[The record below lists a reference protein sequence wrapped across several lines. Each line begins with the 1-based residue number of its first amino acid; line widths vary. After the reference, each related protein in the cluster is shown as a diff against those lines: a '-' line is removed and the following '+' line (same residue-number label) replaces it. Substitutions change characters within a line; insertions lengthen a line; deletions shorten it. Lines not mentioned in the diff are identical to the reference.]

1 MLRVVMLSLVVLA
14 ACSHAPPAGTLRFA
28 NAPAVWRVAD
38 RTPLARQPAEREYN
52 RSLYQ
57 TDGFVVRRA
66 TRALDLPDPVRAR
79 DVNALDEVPDS
90 TWFTNRIGVRDLSLA
105 ELRRGANLDPSPFAN
120 LPWTIKSA
128 KVGGTA
134 IGFIFED
141 STGDKYL
148 LKVDMKDVPEMETG
162 AHIIGHRIVWA
173 LGYNVPEDYL
183 GYIDPTTIRIDP
195 RATKKDALGHK
206 TALTAREVADALAL
220 AYHRDD
226 GQLRVLASR
235 YLPGIP
241 IGPYAREGTRAD
253 DVNDRIPHEQRR
265 SVRGQAAIFSW
276 LNHTDMQEDNTLD
289 AFVRYPGADGTPGE
303 RGHVV
308 HYLIDFGKAFG
319 VMGYV
324 NGWKTVG
331 YTYRADVGMALRSL
345 VTLGLWKR
353 PWDGIEVPRLR
364 GLGLFEADHFSP
376 GEWRTNSPY
385 WPYEDADRFDGY
397 WGAKLVMRFTREQL
411 AAIVD
416 EAQYSDPRTARYMVD
431 TLVARQRKVGA
442 YWFRQVSPLDRFAT
456 HEAAGGARL
465 CFDDL
470 ALAYGLESPRGHRYR
485 VEVFD
490 RDGAELRGSTLPA
503 TAHAC
508 VVVPI
513 AGTHEGYTIVKL
525 AALRNALAL
534 PPVLVHLARDARGGV
549 RVIGVRRE

>member
-1 MLRVVMLSLVVLA
+1 MKASVILALVILA
-14 ACSHAPPAGTLRFA
+14 ACSHPPAGTLRFA
-28 NAPAVWRVAD
+28 NAPPVWRVSD
-38 RTPLARQPAEREYN
+38 RTPLEKKPAEREYN

-66 TRALDLPDPVRAR
+66 TRAMDMQDPVRAR

-90 TWFTNRIGVRDLSLA
+90 TWFTNRIGVRDLSIE
-105 ELRRGANLDPSPFAN
+105 ELRRGANVDPSPFSH

-141 STGDKYL
+141 SKGDKYL

-162 AHIIGHRIVWA
+162 AHVIGHRIVWA

-183 GYIDPTTIRIDP
+183 GYIDPKNITVDTK
-195 RATKKDALGHK
+195 ATKKDPLGHK
-206 TALTAREVADALAL
+206 TPLYAVDVVDAFAK
-220 AYHRDD
+220 AFRTDD
-226 GQLRVLASR
+226 GRVRVLASR

-241 IGPYAREGTRAD
+241 IGPYAREGVRAD
-253 DVNDRIPHEQRR
+253 DPNDRIPHEQRR
-265 SVRGQAAIFSW
+265 SIRGQAAIFSW

-289 AFVRYPGADGTPGE
+289 AFIRYPGPDGKPTD

-308 HYLIDFGKAFG
+308 HYLIDFGKALG

-324 NGWKTVG
+324 NSWKTVG
-331 YTYRADVGMALRSL
+331 YTYRADPGMALRSL
-345 VTLGLWKR
+345 LTFGLWKR
-353 PWDGIEVPRLR
+353 PWDGIEVPTYR
-364 GLGLFEADHFSP
+364 GLGLFEADHFDP
-376 GEWRTNSPY
+376 GAWRTNSPY
-385 WPYEDADRFDGY
+385 WPFEDADRFDGY

-411 AAIVD
+411 TAIVD
-416 EAQYSDPRTARYMVD
+416 EAQYSDPRTAKYMVD

-442 YWFRQVSPLDRFAT
+442 YWFRQVSPLDHFAT
-456 HEAAGGARL
+456 EAIAGGTRV

-470 ALAYGLESPRGHRYR
+470 ALVYDLESPRGHRYR
-485 VEVFD
+485 VRVFD
-490 RDGAELRGSTLPA
+490 RDGVELRASTLPA
-503 TAHAC
+503 SAHSC

-513 AGTHEGYTIVKL
+513 ATSNNGYTIVKL
-525 AALRNALAL
+525 EALRNALAL
-534 PPVLVHLARDARGGV
+534 PPVLVHLARDASGAV

>member
-1 MLRVVMLSLVVLA
+1 MMRSLSLLALVTVA
-14 ACSHAPPAGTLRFA
+14 ACSHAPVGKLRFA
-28 NAPAVWRVAD
+28 NAPPVWRVAD
-38 RTPLARQPAEREYN
+38 RTPLPKKPAEREYN

-66 TRALDLPDPVRAR
+66 TRAMDMQDPVRAK

-90 TWFTNRIGVRDLSLA
+90 TWFTNRIGVRDLSID
-105 ELRRGANLDPSPFAN
+105 ELRRGANIDASPFSH

-134 IGFIFED
+134 LGFIFED
-141 STGDKYL
+141 SKGDRYL
-148 LKVDMKDVPEMETG
+148 LKFDMEDVPEMETG
-162 AHIIGHRIVWA
+162 AHVIGHRIIWA

-183 GYIDPTTIRIDP
+183 GYIDPQNIQVATD
-195 RATKKDALGHK
+195 ATKKDALGHK
-206 TALTAREVADALAL
+206 TPLLAVDVVNSFAKTYRLADG
-220 AYHRDD
+220 RV
-226 GQLRVLASR
+226 RVLASR

-241 IGPYAREGTRAD
+241 IGPYAREGVRAD
-253 DVNDRIPHEQRR
+253 DPNDRIPHEQRR

-289 AFVRYPGADGTPGE
+289 AFIRYPGPDGKPTE

-308 HYLIDFGKAFG
+308 HYLIDFGKALG

-324 NGWKTVG
+324 NSWKTVG

-345 VTLGLWKR
+345 VTFGLWKR
-353 PWDGIEVPRLR
+353 PWDGIEVPKLK
-364 GLGLFEADHFSP
+364 GLGLFEADHFDP
-376 GEWRTNSPY
+376 GAWRTNSPY

-411 AAIVD
+411 EAIVD
-416 EAQYSDPRTARYMVD
+416 EAQYSEPRTAKYMVD

-442 YWFRQVSPLDRFAT
+442 YWFRQVSPLDHFAVDSI
-456 HEAAGGARL
+456 AGGARL

-470 ALAYGLESPRGHRYR
+470 ALVYELESPRGGRYR
-485 VEVFD
+485 VETFD
-490 RDGAELRGSTLPA
+490 RDGAALRAHTLPA
-503 TAHAC
+503 SAHAC
-508 VVVPI
+508 TAVPI
-513 AGTHEGYTIVKL
+513 ASGNNGYTIVKL
-525 AALRNALAL
+525 AAQRNALEL
-534 PPVLVHLARDARGGV
+534 PPVLVHLARDGSGAV